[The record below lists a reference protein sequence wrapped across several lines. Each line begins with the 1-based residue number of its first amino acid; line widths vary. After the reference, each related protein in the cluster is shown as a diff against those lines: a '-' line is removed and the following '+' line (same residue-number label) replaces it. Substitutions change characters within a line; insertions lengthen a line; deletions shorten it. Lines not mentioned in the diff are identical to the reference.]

1 VREAAQLH
9 VTTWGDG
16 GETAVLVHGSLGWGE
31 SAWAA
36 QRPLADHYRLLLVDR
51 RGFGSSSGPDAGDF
65 DVDADSIA
73 ELLPSGAHLVGHS
86 YGGVASLLAAAR
98 RPDAVRSL
106 TVIEPPAL
114 GLVRG
119 DDAVEEII
127 ARVSAATREAADPQD
142 YTRRFFAALGL
153 PAPTEALDGDAL
165 RAATSSW
172 RERAPW
178 EAEVDLE
185 ALRRAPFPK
194 LVVRGAW
201 DVAPPEAQAIGRPA
215 FHAVCDVLVEELGA
229 ESATIS
235 GVAHSVQ
242 RSGEPLNK
250 RLRAF
255 WESA

>member
-1 VREAAQLH
+1 VQEADRLN
-9 VTTWGDG
+9 VTVWGDR
-16 GETAVLVHGSLGWGE
+16 GETAVLVHGSHGWGE
-31 SAWAA
+31 YTWSE
-36 QRPLADHYRLLLVDR
+36 QRPLSEYYRLLLVDR
-51 RGFGSSSGPDAGDF
+51 RGFGRSPGADAGDF

-73 ELLPSGAHLVGHS
+73 QLIPKGAHLVGHS

-106 TVIEPPAL
+106 TVSEPPAL

-119 DDAVEEII
+119 DEAVEEFIT
-127 ARVSAATREAADPQD
+127 RLTAAAKDAADPED
-142 YTRRFFAALGL
+142 YTRRFFAAFGFS
-153 PAPTEALDGDAL
+153 APTEPLDGDAL

-172 RERAPW
+172 RERPPW
-178 EAEVDLE
+178 EAKLDLDG
-185 ALRRAPFPK
+185 LRAAPFPK

-201 DVAPPEAQAIGRPA
+201 DAAPPEAQAIGGRA
-215 FHAVCDVLVEELGA
+215 FHAVCDVLVEELEA
-229 ESATIS
+229 ESATIP

-242 RSGEPLNK
+242 RAGEPFNE